1 MADFAIKQIA
11 YHEPKQKFECAR
23 CDREGM
29 VKTKGIKR
37 RFEVTLE
44 LPGGKADTFC
54 VVCASILTGKRQGD
68 FMRVAREKARA
79 ESFR

>member
-1 MADFAIKQIA
+1 MADFEIKEID
-11 YHEPKQKFECAR
+11 YHDPKQKFECAR

-37 RFEVTLE
+37 RFEVTLG
-44 LPGGKADTFC
+44 LPGGEVEKFC

-68 FMRVAREKARA
+68 FMKAAREKASDVSSR
-79 ESFR
+79 

>member
-1 MADFAIKQIA
+1 MADFEIKA
-11 YHEPKQKFECAR
+11 LDYHDPKQKFECAR

-44 LPGGKADTFC
+44 VPGGNAEKFC
-54 VVCASILTGKRQGD
+54 IVCTSILTGKRQGD
-68 FMRVAREKARA
+68 LMRAAREKAIVPNLR
-79 ESFR
+79 

>member
-1 MADFAIKQIA
+1 MALHVNPLLESGLKKPTLLTFPLICSQGRGGD
-11 YHEPKQKFECAR
+11 KQKFECAR

-44 LPGGKADTFC
+44 VPGGNAEK
-54 VVCASILTGKRQGD
+54 VCIVCTSIL
-68 FMRVAREKARA
+68 
-79 ESFR
+79 S

>member
-1 MADFAIKQIA
+1 MADFEVREID
-11 YHEPKQKFECAR
+11 YHDPKQKFECAR

-37 RFEVTLE
+37 RFEVTLMV
-44 LPGGKADTFC
+44 PGGKAEKFC

-68 FMRVAREKARA
+68 LMRVAREKARKV
-79 ESFR
+79 SLR